1 VEYICHR
8 LTTLASTQSGID
20 VLRKDDAM
28 RQQLRFSARDWSGLL
43 RLLLGPRSKKE
54 ATGADPARLGIFARL
69 LLGDRTEDL
78 LADHQLAAV
87 SRKFTR
93 GRPHERE
100 VPADGQPV
108 AQFPIDDIVLGRSF
122 RRELGDLSDL
132 TASIQTLGLCPI
144 VILRRGPHLRQ
155 APPGS
160 DAAARACDRPGV
172 DRI

>member
-28 RQQLRFSARDWSGLL
+28 RQRLGFSARDWSGLL

-93 GRPHERE
+93 G
-100 VPADGQPV
+100 
-108 AQFPIDDIVLGRSF
+108 
-122 RRELGDLSDL
+122 
-132 TASIQTLGLCPI
+132 
-144 VILRRGPHLRQ
+144 
-155 APPGS
+155 
-160 DAAARACDRPGV
+160 AAA
-172 DRI
+172 